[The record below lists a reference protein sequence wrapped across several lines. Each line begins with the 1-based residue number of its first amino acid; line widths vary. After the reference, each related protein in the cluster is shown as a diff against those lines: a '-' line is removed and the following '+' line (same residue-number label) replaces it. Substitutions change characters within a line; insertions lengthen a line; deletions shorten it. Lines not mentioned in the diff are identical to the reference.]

1 MYQFLNQ
8 VWRLDLVQVILF
20 KAVPLES
27 TDGERLEKSPDCL
40 HPGLCVNPYHINV
53 SVRELDLFLANY
65 INTHGKPWNFLSLS
79 IISLRFPI
87 VHLQSI
93 FFFLATTIPFYGFF
107 NSAESQSQWVVTMTM
122 RNVKNLKINCFLGI
136 IVIMITLSIISN
148 FSFSSEKN
156 GSLKAFLQMIM
167 IPFFQAQ
174 FPKQKKTTN
183 TVASVSKVSQK
194 INKDNGGGV
203 GSNLS

>member
-1 MYQFLNQ
+1 M
-8 VWRLDLVQVILF
+8 ILF

-65 INTHGKPWNFLSLS
+65 INTHGKILGIFSLHLLSDFLLS
-79 IISLRFPI
+79 ISNRSFSSML
-87 VHLQSI
+87 
-93 FFFLATTIPFYGFF
+93 LATTIPFYGFF

-148 FSFSSEKN
+148 FSFSYEKN
-156 GSLKAFLQMIM
+156 GSLKAFLLQMIM
-167 IPFFQAQ
+167 IPFFSGPISEAE
-174 FPKQKKTTN
+174 KDEEHGGLGLKGKR
-183 TVASVSKVSQK
+183 QK
-194 INKDNGGGV
+194 IQ
-203 GSNLS
+203 

>member
-1 MYQFLNQ
+1 
-8 VWRLDLVQVILF
+8 
-20 KAVPLES
+20 
-27 TDGERLEKSPDCL
+27 
-40 HPGLCVNPYHINV
+40 
-53 SVRELDLFLANY
+53 
-65 INTHGKPWNFLSLS
+65 
-79 IISLRFPI
+79 
-87 VHLQSI
+87 
-93 FFFLATTIPFYGFF
+93 
-107 NSAESQSQWVVTMTM
+107 MTM

-148 FSFSSEKN
+148 FSFSYEKN